1 MKRDAVTDAPSTA
14 GAREVEQPSTARLV
28 GLDLARG
35 LAVFGMYAVHVGPA
49 PGQDGVIGFLMEL
62 AQGRSSALFAV
73 LAGFA
78 VALITGRRTPKTG
91 LAGRQAVAKV
101 VIRAVIL
108 LALGTALTMTGTPVV
123 PILAFYGLFFLL
135 VLPLYRL
142 GAKPLA
148 LIAAG
153 WALVG
158 PQLLYVLKPMVGDRT
173 FPTVGQ
179 ADGLVSL
186 LFTGGYPA
194 LTWVP
199 FVIAGMAVARL
210 DLTATAVRTRLAL
223 TGVALA
229 VTGYGG
235 SWLALRF
242 VPGAAEAVREA
253 EGGSGM
259 SSMPSMSSASS
270 MSSGSPGS
278 DGIFGDTPAG
288 MLVASPHS
296 EATLSIVG
304 NTGVAILVITVCL
317 AAMDAF
323 PRLRRLAGPVIAVGS
338 MSLTAYVFH
347 ILAIWLLD
355 TEELTLTGQALY
367 ILLGFIVSIT
377 VLATIWS
384 RFFQRGPLEWLMGRA
399 TQVARRIRRGE
410 SAPGSGAG
418 APYGTAVRGAVWGCG
433 PRRHGGHRPAHSLRG
448 LTGQFGNA
456 QVPSSDDVS
465 AGRTEPRSVARRS
478 AAPRSR

>member
-1 MKRDAVTDAPSTA
+1 MTPHADSPLPPADAPSS
-14 GAREVEQPSTARLV
+14 ARERSEPSTGAPGVGRLF

-49 PGQDGVIGFLMEL
+49 PDQGGVIGFLMEL

-91 LAGRQAVAKV
+91 MAGRQAVAKV

-108 LALGTALTMTGTPVV
+108 LALGTALTLTGTPVV

-153 WALVG
+153 WALMG
-158 PQLLYVLKPMVGDRT
+158 PQLLYVLKPVVGDRA
-173 FPTVGQ
+173 FPTVGE

-210 DLTATAVRTRLAL
+210 DLAATAVRIRLAL

-235 SWLALRF
+235 SWLALRL

-253 EGGSGM
+253 TGRPGM
-259 SSMPSMSSASS
+259 SSMSSMSSAS
-270 MSSGSPGS
+270 PGS
-278 DGIFGDTPAG
+278 EGIFGDTPAG

-304 NTGVAILVITVCL
+304 NTGVALLVITACL

-323 PRLRRLAGPVIAVGS
+323 PRLRRLTKPVIAVGS
-338 MSLTAYVFH
+338 MSLTAYVYH
-347 ILAIWLLD
+347 IVAIWLLD
-355 TEELTLTGQALY
+355 TEALTVPPLY
-367 ILLGFIVSIT
+367 ILLGFIASIT
-377 VLATIWS
+377 VLATLWS

-399 TQVARRIRRGE
+399 TGMARRI
-410 SAPGSGAG
+410 
-418 APYGTAVRGAVWGCG
+418 
-433 PRRHGGHRPAHSLRG
+433 
-448 LTGQFGNA
+448 Q
-456 QVPSSDDVS
+456 
-465 AGRTEPRSVARRS
+465 
-478 AAPRSR
+478 

>member
-1 MKRDAVTDAPSTA
+1 MTHHPDSPPLTADAPSPE
-14 GAREVEQPSTARLV
+14 RERSEPSTGAPGVGRLI

-49 PGQDGVIGFLMEL
+49 PSQGGVIGFLMEL

-101 VIRAVIL
+101 IIRAVIL
-108 LALGTALTMTGTPVV
+108 LALGTALTLTGTPVV

-158 PQLLYVLKPMVGDRT
+158 PQLLYALKPVVGGRV
-173 FPTVGQ
+173 FLSYGQ
-179 ADGLVSL
+179 ADGPVSL
-186 LFTGGYPA
+186 FFTGGYPA

-199 FVIAGMAVARL
+199 FVIAGMAVARC
-210 DLTATAVRTRLAL
+210 DLAAKAVRMRLAL

-235 SWLALRF
+235 SWLAVRLI
-242 VPGAAEAVREA
+242 PGAAEAVRKA
-253 EGGSGM
+253 EEGPGM
-259 SSMPSMSSASS
+259 SSVSSV
-270 MSSGSPGS
+270 SPDS
-278 DGIFGDTPAG
+278 IGIFGDTPAG
-288 MLVASPHS
+288 MLASAPHS
-296 EATLSIVG
+296 EATLSIMAA
-304 NTGVAILVITVCL
+304 TGVAILVITACL

-338 MSLTAYVFH
+338 MSLTAYVYH
-347 ILAIWLLD
+347 IVAIWLLD
-355 TEELTLTGQALY
+355 TETSAVPPLH
-367 ILLGFIVSIT
+367 ILLGLIASVT
-377 VLATIWS
+377 VLATLWS
-384 RFFQRGPLEWLMGRA
+384 RFVKRGPLEWLMGRA
-399 TQVARRIRRGE
+399 TGLARHIR
-410 SAPGSGAG
+410 
-418 APYGTAVRGAVWGCG
+418 
-433 PRRHGGHRPAHSLRG
+433 
-448 LTGQFGNA
+448 
-456 QVPSSDDVS
+456 
-465 AGRTEPRSVARRS
+465 
-478 AAPRSR
+478 

>member
-1 MKRDAVTDAPSTA
+1 MTHHPDSPPLTADAPSPE
-14 GAREVEQPSTARLV
+14 RERSDPSTGAPGVGRLI

-49 PGQDGVIGFLMEL
+49 PSQGGVIGFLMEL

-101 VIRAVIL
+101 IIRAVIL
-108 LALGTALTMTGTPVV
+108 LALGTALTLTGTPVV

-158 PQLLYVLKPMVGDRT
+158 PQLLYALKPVVGGRV
-173 FPTVGQ
+173 FLSYGQ
-179 ADGLVSL
+179 ADGPVSL
-186 LFTGGYPA
+186 FFTGGYPA

-199 FVIAGMAVARL
+199 FVIAGMALARC
-210 DLTATAVRTRLAL
+210 DLAATSVRIRLAL

-235 SWLALRF
+235 SWLAVRL
-242 VPGAAEAVREA
+242 VPGAAEAVRKA
-253 EGGSGM
+253 EEGPGM
-259 SSMPSMSSASS
+259 SSVSSV
-270 MSSGSPGS
+270 SPDS
-278 DGIFGDTPAG
+278 IGIFGDAPAG
-288 MLVASPHS
+288 MLASAPHS
-296 EATLSIVG
+296 EATLSIIAA
-304 NTGVAILVITVCL
+304 TGVAILVITACL

-323 PRLRRLAGPVIAVGS
+323 PRLRRLAKPVIAVGS
-338 MSLTAYVFH
+338 MSLTAYVYH
-347 ILAIWLLD
+347 IVAIWLLD
-355 TEELTLTGQALY
+355 TETSAVPPLH
-367 ILLGFIVSIT
+367 ILLGLIASVT
-377 VLATIWS
+377 VLATLWS
-384 RFFQRGPLEWLMGRA
+384 RFVKRGPLEWLMGRA
-399 TQVARRIRRGE
+399 TGLARHIR
-410 SAPGSGAG
+410 
-418 APYGTAVRGAVWGCG
+418 
-433 PRRHGGHRPAHSLRG
+433 
-448 LTGQFGNA
+448 
-456 QVPSSDDVS
+456 
-465 AGRTEPRSVARRS
+465 
-478 AAPRSR
+478 

>member
-1 MKRDAVTDAPSTA
+1 MIGPVSSLRAMTQHADSPPTDAPSPEHERGEPTP
-14 GAREVEQPSTARLV
+14 GVPGVGRLV

-101 VIRAVIL
+101 IIRAVIL

-142 GAKPLA
+142 GTKPLA

-153 WALVG
+153 WALIG
-158 PQLLYVLKPMVGDRT
+158 PQLLYALKPVVGDRV
-173 FPTVGQ
+173 FLSYGQ

-186 LFTGGYPA
+186 FFTGGYPA

-199 FVIAGMAVARL
+199 FVLAGMAVARC
-210 DLTATAVRTRLAL
+210 DLAATTVRIRLAL

-235 SWLALRF
+235 SWLALRL
-242 VPGAAEAVREA
+242 VPGAAEAVRKA
-253 EGGSGM
+253 EEGSGM
-259 SSMPSMSSASS
+259 SSMSSV
-270 MSSGSPGS
+270 SPDS
-278 DGIFGDTPAG
+278 IGIFGDSPAG
-288 MLVASPHS
+288 MLAAAPHS

-304 NTGVAILVITVCL
+304 ATGVAILVITACL

-338 MSLTAYVFH
+338 MSLTAYVYH
-347 ILAIWLLD
+347 IVAIWLLN
-355 TEELTLTGQALY
+355 TEEATVQPLY
-367 ILLGFIVSIT
+367 VLLGFIASVT

-399 TQVARRIRRGE
+399 TEMARR
-410 SAPGSGAG
+410 
-418 APYGTAVRGAVWGCG
+418 V
-433 PRRHGGHRPAHSLRG
+433 
-448 LTGQFGNA
+448 Q
-456 QVPSSDDVS
+456 
-465 AGRTEPRSVARRS
+465 
-478 AAPRSR
+478 

>member
-1 MKRDAVTDAPSTA
+1 MTHHADSPPADAASPARERGKPSTS
-14 GAREVEQPSTARLV
+14 GPGVGRLV

-108 LALGTALTMTGTPVV
+108 LALGTALTLTGTPVV

-135 VLPLYRL
+135 VLPLHRL

-148 LIAAG
+148 LIAVG

-158 PQLLYVLKPMVGDRT
+158 PQLLYALKPVVGDRV
-173 FPTVGQ
+173 FLSYGQ
-179 ADGLVSL
+179 ADGPVSL
-186 LFTGGYPA
+186 FFTGGYPA

-199 FVIAGMAVARL
+199 FVIAGMAVARC
-210 DLTATAVRTRLAL
+210 DLAATAVRIRLAL
-223 TGVALA
+223 SGVALA

-235 SWLALRF
+235 SWLALHL
-242 VPGAAEAVREA
+242 VPGAAEAVRKA
-253 EGGSGM
+253 EEGSGM
-259 SSMPSMSSASS
+259 SSMSSV
-270 MSSGSPGS
+270 SPDS
-278 DGIFGDTPAG
+278 IGIFGDSPAG
-288 MLVASPHS
+288 MLAAAPHS

-304 NTGVAILVITVCL
+304 ATGVAILVITACL

-323 PRLRRLAGPVIAVGS
+323 PRLRLLAKPVIAVGS
-338 MSLTAYVFH
+338 MSLTAYVYH
-347 ILAIWLLD
+347 IVAIWLLN
-355 TEELTLTGQALY
+355 TEELTVQPLH
-367 ILLGFIVSIT
+367 ILLGFIASVT
-377 VLATIWS
+377 VLATLWS

-399 TQVARRIRRGE
+399 TGFARRI
-410 SAPGSGAG
+410 
-418 APYGTAVRGAVWGCG
+418 
-433 PRRHGGHRPAHSLRG
+433 
-448 LTGQFGNA
+448 Q
-456 QVPSSDDVS
+456 
-465 AGRTEPRSVARRS
+465 
-478 AAPRSR
+478 

>member
-1 MKRDAVTDAPSTA
+1 MTHHPDSRPLTADAPSPE
-14 GAREVEQPSTARLV
+14 RERSEPSTGAPGVGRLI

-49 PGQDGVIGFLMEL
+49 PSQGGVIGFMMEL

-101 VIRAVIL
+101 IIRAVIL
-108 LALGTALTMTGTPVV
+108 IALGTALTMTGTPVV

-158 PQLLYVLKPMVGDRT
+158 PQLLYALKPVVGGRV
-173 FPTVGQ
+173 FLSYGQ
-179 ADGLVSL
+179 ADGPVSL
-186 LFTGGYPA
+186 FFTGGYPA

-199 FVIAGMAVARL
+199 FVIAGMALARC
-210 DLTATAVRTRLAL
+210 DLAATSVRIRLAL
-223 TGVALA
+223 TGIALA

-235 SWLALRF
+235 SWLAVRL
-242 VPGAAEAVREA
+242 VPGAAEAVRKA
-253 EGGSGM
+253 EEGPGM
-259 SSMPSMSSASS
+259 SSVSSV
-270 MSSGSPGS
+270 SPDS
-278 DGIFGDTPAG
+278 IGIFGDTPAG
-288 MLVASPHS
+288 MLASAPHS
-296 EATLSIVG
+296 EATLSIMAA
-304 NTGVAILVITVCL
+304 TGVAILVITACL
-317 AAMDAF
+317 AAMDGF
-323 PRLRRLAGPVIAVGS
+323 PRLRHLAKPVIAVGS
-338 MSLTAYVFH
+338 MSLTAYVYH
-347 ILAIWLLD
+347 IVAIWLLD
-355 TEELTLTGQALY
+355 TEQSAVPPLH
-367 ILLGFIVSIT
+367 ILLGLIASVA

-399 TQVARRIRRGE
+399 TELAHRIR
-410 SAPGSGAG
+410 
-418 APYGTAVRGAVWGCG
+418 
-433 PRRHGGHRPAHSLRG
+433 
-448 LTGQFGNA
+448 
-456 QVPSSDDVS
+456 
-465 AGRTEPRSVARRS
+465 
-478 AAPRSR
+478 

>member
-1 MKRDAVTDAPSTA
+1 MTQRADSPPTDAPSPEHERGVPTP
-14 GAREVEQPSTARLV
+14 GAPGVGRLV

-101 VIRAVIL
+101 IIRAGIL
-108 LALGTALTMTGTPVV
+108 IALGTALTMTGTPVV

-148 LIAAG
+148 LIAVG

-158 PQLLYVLKPMVGDRT
+158 PQLLYALKPVVGGRV
-173 FPTVGQ
+173 FLSYGQ
-179 ADGLVSL
+179 ADGPVSL
-186 LFTGGYPA
+186 FFTGGYPA

-199 FVIAGMAVARL
+199 FVIAGMAVARC
-210 DLTATAVRTRLAL
+210 DLAATAVRIRLAL

-235 SWLALRF
+235 SWLAVRL
-242 VPGAAEAVREA
+242 VPGAAEAVRKA
-253 EGGSGM
+253 EQGSGM
-259 SSMPSMSSASS
+259 SSMASV
-270 MSSGSPGS
+270 SPDS
-278 DGIFGDTPAG
+278 IGIFGDTPAG
-288 MLVASPHS
+288 MLAAAPHS
-296 EATLSIVG
+296 EATLSIVAA
-304 NTGVAILVITVCL
+304 TGVAILVITACL

-338 MSLTAYVFH
+338 MSLTAYVYH
-347 ILAIWLLD
+347 IIAIWLLNTD
-355 TEELTLTGQALY
+355 GQSASPLY
-367 ILLGFIVSIT
+367 ILLGFIASVT

-399 TQVARRIRRGE
+399 TEIARRI
-410 SAPGSGAG
+410 
-418 APYGTAVRGAVWGCG
+418 
-433 PRRHGGHRPAHSLRG
+433 
-448 LTGQFGNA
+448 Q
-456 QVPSSDDVS
+456 
-465 AGRTEPRSVARRS
+465 
-478 AAPRSR
+478 

>member
-1 MKRDAVTDAPSTA
+1 MIGPVSSLSGMTHHADSPPADASSS
-14 GAREVEQPSTARLV
+14 ARERGEPSPGAPGVGRLV

-49 PGQDGVIGFLMEL
+49 PGQGGVIGFLMEL

-101 VIRAVIL
+101 IIRAVIL
-108 LALGTALTMTGTPVV
+108 MALGTALTLTGTPVV

-142 GAKPLA
+142 GAGPLA

-158 PQLLYVLKPMVGDRT
+158 PQLLYALKPVFGGRV
-173 FPTVGQ
+173 FLGYGQ
-179 ADGLVSL
+179 ADGPVSL
-186 LFTGGYPA
+186 FFTGGYPA

-199 FVIAGMAVARL
+199 FVIAGMAVARC
-210 DLTATAVRTRLAL
+210 DLAATAVRIRLAL

-235 SWLALRF
+235 SWLAVRL
-242 VPGAAEAVREA
+242 VPGAAEAVRKA
-253 EGGSGM
+253 EEGSG
-259 SSMPSMSSASS
+259 SSM
-270 MSSGSPGS
+270 GSVSPDS
-278 DGIFGDTPAG
+278 IGIFGDSPAG
-288 MLVASPHS
+288 MLASAPHS

-304 NTGVAILVITVCL
+304 ATGVAVLVITACL

-323 PRLRRLAGPVIAVGS
+323 PRLRRLARPVIAVGS
-338 MSLTAYVFH
+338 MSLSAYVYH
-347 ILAIWLLD
+347 IVAIWLLN
-355 TEELTLTGQALY
+355 TEALTVPPLY
-367 ILLGFIVSIT
+367 ILLGFIASVT

-384 RFFQRGPLEWLMGRA
+384 RFLQRGPLEWLMGRA
-399 TQVARRIRRGE
+399 TGIARRI
-410 SAPGSGAG
+410 
-418 APYGTAVRGAVWGCG
+418 
-433 PRRHGGHRPAHSLRG
+433 
-448 LTGQFGNA
+448 Q
-456 QVPSSDDVS
+456 
-465 AGRTEPRSVARRS
+465 
-478 AAPRSR
+478 

>member
-1 MKRDAVTDAPSTA
+1 MTHHPDSAPLPAAAPSPE
-14 GAREVEQPSTARLV
+14 RERTKPSTGAPDVGRLI

-49 PGQDGVIGFLMEL
+49 PSQGGAIGFLMEL

-142 GAKPLA
+142 GTKPLA

-158 PQLLYVLKPMVGDRT
+158 PQLLYLLKPVVGGRA

-179 ADGLVSL
+179 ADGIVSL

-210 DLTATAVRTRLAL
+210 DLAATAIRTRLAL

-235 SWLALRF
+235 SWLALRL
-242 VPGAAEAVREA
+242 VPGAAEAIRKTA
-253 EGGSGM
+253 GGQGM
-259 SSMPSMSSASS
+259 SSAP
-270 MSSGSPGS
+270 PGS
-278 DGIFGDTPAG
+278 EGIFGDTPAG

-304 NTGVAILVITVCL
+304 NTGVAILVITACL
-317 AAMDAF
+317 AAIDAL
-323 PRLRRLAGPVIAVGS
+323 PRLRRLGKPVIAVGS
-338 MSLTAYVFH
+338 MSLTAYVYH
-347 ILAIWLLD
+347 IVAIWLLD
-355 TEELTLTGQALY
+355 TEETTVPPLY
-367 ILLGFIVSIT
+367 ILLGFIASVT

-384 RFFQRGPLEWLMGRA
+384 RFFKRGPLEWLMGRA
-399 TQVARRIRRGE
+399 TGIARRI
-410 SAPGSGAG
+410 
-418 APYGTAVRGAVWGCG
+418 
-433 PRRHGGHRPAHSLRG
+433 
-448 LTGQFGNA
+448 Q
-456 QVPSSDDVS
+456 
-465 AGRTEPRSVARRS
+465 
-478 AAPRSR
+478 